1 MMEPAAK
8 WNGLLRSPKNNK
20 MFILLLKNQK
30 MISFVNYLQLIPGY
44 NF

>member
-20 MFILLLKNQK
+20 MIKNVHFTLKKTENDQ
-30 MISFVNYLQLIPGY
+30 FC
-44 NF
+44 